1 MKVLG
6 QRLNRALDPQ
16 ANQGLTCPSGQV
28 MDTERSVF
36 SLFGQYLSDKYLF
49 QLRILPKTLQRVVR
63 TTLGVAKLM
72 FFRRSGIFAVWSGI
86 VAVWSGIFAA
96 EKKHD
101 FWKNN
106 VSMTFCEKT
115 HVFPTLSIVPPPV
128 LQLHVGPAPLPKS
141 STQWEETA

>member
-1 MKVLG
+1 MLG

-86 VAVWSGIFAA
+86 VAVWSGNVAVAKSNYLEQSKNAVPQKKVVLSENLFFEQKA
-96 EKKHD
+96 E
-101 FWKNN
+101 
-106 VSMTFCEKT
+106 
-115 HVFPTLSIVPPPV
+115 I
-128 LQLHVGPAPLPKS
+128 
-141 STQWEETA
+141 